1 MTYVKKYCKF
11 VWRHW
16 STLFVASV
24 LAFFSIFGT
33 LQQIDGLEI
42 LPIMVYFVILTVII
56 FFFEQYL
63 IKIFKA
69 KNYLVARCG
78 KKIHEAF
85 YYFYDGISVFVGT
98 ICDYFFSWSSFL
110 GRS

>member
-1 MTYVKKYCKF
+1 M
-11 VWRHW
+11 WRHW

-33 LQQIDGLEI
+33 LQRIDGLEI
-42 LPIMVYFVILTVII
+42 LPIMVYFMILTVII

-69 KNYLVARCG
+69 KNYLVARRG
-78 KKIHEAF
+78 KKN
-85 YYFYDGISVFVGT
+85 SR
-98 ICDYFFSWSSFL
+98 SFL
-110 GRS
+110 LFL